1 MLKGTLKKLSGS
13 KKIKTLKKKSKDDS
27 EVKKKKKKKEEEEIE
42 FEDEIEEEET
52 EDVDDE
58 EEEEGFGD
66 ELEEALEEELDEDTS
81 AGKISEFEGR
91 IKDLENEVG
100 LVSSKLNTIRAEN
113 EEIGKR
119 VQEIEE
125 NIRKLLGIYE
135 IVTEGINPFATEVVG
150 SEDGLGLFSFK
161 KDKKEDV
168 PEEILS
174 QDPESFFED
183 VDEGEELD
191 ETQFEDI
198 VDIGE
203 SKKPEKASES
213 PEDTFKRLKEEMNKE
228 KEKKPEEVPEEDT
241 VTVEPEIEMEE
252 IEANEM
258 ESKEV
263 EVGGIKVEVED
274 SGKNVKGPYLSQ
286 LKKDFVSDIIALK
299 WMDYLVNTFG
309 IKRMAEILD
318 FYTDIGWISKSVK
331 DLLINY
337 SRGYVLREMH
347 VVEEPNTP
355 TLRDHIRSLIF
366 IAKLGGFDL
375 EIDEIERVIKEI
387 ENFEKE
393 ASEVITPEHAISSN
407 C

>member
-13 KKIKTLKKKSKDDS
+13 KKIKGLKKSKDDDS
-27 EVKKKKKKKEEEEIE
+27 KVKKKKKKKEEEIE
-42 FEDEIEEEET
+42 LEEEEF
-52 EDVDDE
+52 E
-58 EEEEGFGD
+58 EEEVEEDDGKEVEFGD
-66 ELEEALEEELDEDTS
+66 ELEGALEDDIEEDTTS
-81 AGKISEFEGR
+81 GKISEFENR

-150 SEDGLGLFSFK
+150 GEEGLGLFSFK
-161 KDKKEDV
+161 KDKNEDV
-168 PEEILS
+168 PEEILEKE
-174 QDPESFFED
+174 PESFFED
-183 VDEGEELD
+183 VDDDEVNASLDFDTEG
-191 ETQFEDI
+191 I
-198 VDIGE
+198 E
-203 SKKPEKASES
+203 SKPSEKASES
-213 PEDTFKRLKEEMNKE
+213 PEDTFKRLKEEMSKE
-228 KEKKPEEVPEEDT
+228 KESAGEEISFEPEPETETVAEVPDE
-241 VTVEPEIEMEE
+241 
-252 IEANEM
+252 
-258 ESKEV
+258 KEV
-263 EVGGIKVEVED
+263 NEERGTDVEGIKVEME
-274 SGKNVKGPYLSQ
+274 NVKVVKSGPYLTH

-318 FYTDIGWISKSVK
+318 FYSDIGWISKNVK

-337 SRGYVLREMH
+337 SRGYVLREMQILD
-347 VVEEPNTP
+347 EPSTP

-366 IAKLGGFDL
+366 IAKLGGFEL
-375 EIDEIERVIKEI
+375 EIEEIEKVIKEI
-387 ENFEKE
+387 EDFEKE
-393 ASEVITPEHAISSN
+393 ASEVITSEHAISSN